1 MSGIEEN
8 ILQRLESIKD
18 LDPFNK
24 QLLNDCYAVIEQL
37 MKKNQL
43 LERELDEFTGTKYYI

>member
-24 QLLNDCYAVIEQL
+24 QLLNDCYAVIKQL